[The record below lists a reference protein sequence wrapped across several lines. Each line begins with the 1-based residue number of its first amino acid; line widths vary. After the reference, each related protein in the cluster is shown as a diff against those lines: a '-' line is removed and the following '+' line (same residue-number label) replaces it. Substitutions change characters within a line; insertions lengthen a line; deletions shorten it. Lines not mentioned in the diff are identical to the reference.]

1 MGKKIL
7 ILIGTMV
14 LLITNYLWAE
24 ERKETSIKYD
34 LGEIIVTATKTEGYQ
49 AEVGSSTTVIT
60 AKDLEKT
67 GKRTVGEILRNVPGV
82 SVVQNSAFGGL
93 TSVYLRGSKPG
104 HTLVLIDGVEV
115 NDPMAT
121 DRSFDF
127 AHLTTDNIKRIEI
140 VRGPQSTL
148 YGSDAIGG
156 VINIITKKGKGK
168 PKFSASSE
176 AGSHKTFKE
185 FIGLT
190 GEAENLSYSVSV
202 SRLDSEGISKA
213 VDGSEKDGYENTTL
227 SSKIDWKIFDNSQL
241 SFVVR
246 FTDSQT
252 DLDDGSYDDDPNY
265 TAWWRN
271 FVSKVSFNQAIN
283 PWWDHNLSFS
293 YNDVRRKYRDEKD
306 SVDTTDDRWSW
317 YKGDNKK
324 FEWQNNLYPV
334 GWDTFTLGFEYEEE
348 RGSSY
353 YRSGSYISKFDRK
366 TVDNKSYYLQNQLNL
381 WEDLFITGGSRID
394 DHELF
399 GTETTYKVST
409 AYIISQTGTR
419 LKANWGT
426 GFKAPSLYQLYSSYG
441 NPNLNP
447 DESKSYDFGFE
458 QNFFNDKLSFDLTY
472 FHNDFKNMVECDSAT
487 WKYKN
492 IGRAE
497 TKGFEVGA
505 KFLPV
510 QDITIQ
516 TNFTYMDTKDKETG
530 LELLRRPQRQVNL
543 SINWRFLE
551 KGNLNLGITY
561 VGRRKDM
568 DYTSYPYKRITKKD
582 YTDVDLSCLYDL
594 TENFQIFGRIENLFD
609 RKYQEV
615 HGYAT
620 SGRSFYAG
628 IKATF

>member
-1 MGKKIL
+1 MKKFILSLAIFFIPLVAFAQEIPTYQLGKI
-7 ILIGTMV
+7 V
-14 LLITNYLWAE
+14 
-24 ERKETSIKYD
+24 
-34 LGEIIVTATKTEGYQ
+34 VTATKTEQYQ

-60 AKDLEKT
+60 TKDIEKT
-67 GKRTVGEILRNVPGV
+67 GKRTVGEILQDVLGI
-82 SVVQNSAFGGL
+82 SVVRNSAFGGL

-121 DRSFDF
+121 DRSFNF
-127 AHLTTDNIKRIEI
+127 AHLTTDNIERIEI

-168 PKFSASSE
+168 PKFSISSE

-190 GEAENLSYSVSV
+190 GEAENLSYSVSA

-213 VDGSEKDGYENTTL
+213 ADGSEKDGYENATL

-241 SFVVR
+241 SFVAR

-252 DLDDGSYDDDPNY
+252 DLDDGGYEDDPNY

-283 PWWDHNLSFS
+283 PWWGHNLSFS

-306 SVDTTDDRWSW
+306 SVDTTEDRWSW
-317 YKGDNKK
+317 YKGNDKK
-324 FEWQNNLYPV
+324 FEWQNNFYPV

-366 TVDNKSYYLQNQLNL
+366 TVDNKSYYFQNQLNL
-381 WEDLFITGGSRID
+381 WENLFITGGSRID

-458 QNFFNDKLSFDLTY
+458 QNFFDGKVSFDLAY
-472 FHNDFKNMVECDSAT
+472 FHNDFKNMVDWDSAT

-497 TKGFEVGA
+497 TKGFEAGA

-530 LELLRRPQRQVNL
+530 LELLRRPKRQVNL

-561 VGRRKDM
+561 VGSRKDM

-582 YTDVDLSCLYDL
+582 YTDVDLSCLYNL
-594 TENFQIFGRIENLFD
+594 TENLQIFGRIENLFD
-609 RKYQEV
+609 KKYQEV

-620 SGRSFYAG
+620 PGRSFYGGA
-628 IKATF
+628 KATF